1 MPVQKTIA
9 ETTQYRLILVLPE
22 SHKVLAISDPS
33 GYRLPSVSIPPW
45 TRPAAQLQKA
55 ILAIWRLHA
64 IILDFLAPSEE
75 CPLCAVA
82 EILPSAKVLELKP
95 VPLERIRAPQISGQQ
110 HAQLTA
116 MLSGCSNISNPFSRI
131 GWINE
136 AITWLES
143 ETGRTLSS
151 KSAIEQFNAGDSFA
165 LVKFHMEDDRDYW
178 LKATGEPNA
187 HEPSITKCLSKLGGD
202 YLPEMI
208 SFRPEWNA
216 WLMSGEAWRVDEMPN
231 DPFQL
236 HTLIRDAV
244 ESMARLQMKTQGR
257 GRDLLDAGAFDQSL
271 DVLQHRST
279 ELFDYLEEAM
289 SLQTS
294 TKVSRLE
301 KKRIR
306 EIHTIFDEVCQ
317 RMEDLGIGESIVH
330 GDLNCGNIVI
340 GVGHCQ
346 FIDWSEAYFGNPL
359 ISLQHLLLLNTAG
372 SADLRDLS
380 NQILKERY
388 LEAWMDRC
396 DPDALREGF
405 VYMPMLAIGS
415 ALYGRGD
422 WLGSPRRSDSR
433 HQSYARSLARHMDR
447 AAQETQLTEALCR

>member
-1 MPVQKTIA
+1 
-9 ETTQYRLILVLPE
+9 
-22 SHKVLAISDPS
+22 
-33 GYRLPSVSIPPW
+33 
-45 TRPAAQLQKA
+45 
-55 ILAIWRLHA
+55 
-64 IILDFLAPSEE
+64 
-75 CPLCAVA
+75 
-82 EILPSAKVLELKP
+82 
-95 VPLERIRAPQISGQQ
+95 
-110 HAQLTA
+110 
-116 MLSGCSNISNPFSRI
+116 
-131 GWINE
+131 
-136 AITWLES
+136 
-143 ETGRTLSS
+143 
-151 KSAIEQFNAGDSFA
+151 
-165 LVKFHMEDDRDYW
+165 
-178 LKATGEPNA
+178 
-187 HEPSITKCLSKLGGD
+187 
-202 YLPEMI
+202 
-208 SFRPEWNA
+208 
-216 WLMSGEAWRVDEMPN
+216 
-231 DPFQL
+231 
-236 HTLIRDAV
+236 
-244 ESMARLQMKTQGR
+244 
-257 GRDLLDAGAFDQSL
+257 
-271 DVLQHRST
+271 
-279 ELFDYLEEAM
+279 M

-422 WLGSPRRSDSR
+422 WLRSPTRSDSR